1 MKRVSTTHEKEI
13 RRMLETTTVCLNCGK
28 KLNYLPDKESRRNRG
43 YCSRKCFLSKPPKI
57 AYVEQ
62 SSQKSVREI
71 LTETLNKTQN
81 VSVSA
86 ELVGVSRKQMYEWL
100 EKLDI
105 KRKIMWS

>member
-1 MKRVSTTHEKEI
+1 MKRTSTTHEKEI
-13 RRMLETTTVCLNCGK
+13 RQMLDTTTVCLNCGS
-28 KLNYLPDKESRRNRG
+28 KLNYLSDKESRRNRG

-57 AYVEQ
+57 AYMEQ
-62 SSQKSVREI
+62 SSKKPVREI

-81 VSVSA
+81 VSVAA
-86 ELVGVSRKQMYEWL
+86 ELIGIGRCQLYQWL